1 MNKPATGDEVVV
13 DEHRLQRLIDVGRIL
28 VSELDLEV
36 VLKRVLEVA
45 RELTGARYAALGI
58 LDERRE
64 ALERFLTLG
73 IDDETRAVI
82 GNLPRGRGV
91 LGILISD
98 PKPLRLAKV
107 GEHPRSYGF
116 PPGHPPMGSF
126 LGVPILIRGE
136 AYGNLYLTEKEGAEF
151 SEADEQSAVI
161 LADWAAI
168 AIDNARLYTALSHR
182 REELERA
189 VHGLEAT
196 IEIARALGGE
206 TELDRVLELIAKRG
220 RALVNAR
227 SLLILLEEGGEL
239 LIAATAGEAPIEARG
254 RHLPVELFG
263 AVRSGRAERLADVS
277 SLLEFSPTDLGVS
290 AESALMVPML
300 FRGKTVGVLVAFDR
314 MVSGPEF
321 RREDEHLMLSFAA
334 SAATA
339 VHTAQSVAAERL
351 RESMAASE
359 EERRR
364 WARELH
370 DETLQALGG
379 LRVVLSSALR
389 RGSPD
394 ALAAA
399 VRDAVDQMSSEIENL
414 RNLITELRPAA
425 LDEIGLQPALESLA
439 ARVADTEGLSV
450 KTRFDLGTGAQVRLV
465 AELETAIYRL
475 VQEALTNVAKHG
487 QAEHVAVNV
496 TKDDGRVEVVVR
508 DDGIGFEPRR
518 PRSGFGLAGMRERV
532 ALAGGTLEV
541 LSAPG
546 NGTTIRASL
555 PFADRSS

>member
-1 MNKPATGDEVVV
+1 
-13 DEHRLQRLIDVGRIL
+13 
-28 VSELDLEV
+28 
-36 VLKRVLEVA
+36 
-45 RELTGARYAALGI
+45 
-58 LDERRE
+58 
-64 ALERFLTLG
+64 
-73 IDDETRAVI
+73 
-82 GNLPRGRGV
+82 
-91 LGILISD
+91 
-98 PKPLRLAKV
+98 
-107 GEHPRSYGF
+107 
-116 PPGHPPMGSF
+116 MGSF

-136 AYGNLYLTEKEGAEF
+136 AYGNLYLTEKEGGEF
-151 SEADEQSAVI
+151 SEADQQSAVI

-189 VHGLEAT
+189 VHSLEAT
-196 IEIARALGGE
+196 TEIARALGGE

-220 RALVNAR
+220 RALVDAR
-227 SLLILLEEGGEL
+227 SLLILLEEGGGL
-239 LIAATAGEAPIEARG
+239 LIAATAGEAPVEARG
-254 RHLPVELFG
+254 RHLPIELSS
-263 AVRSGRAERLADVS
+263 AVRSGRAERAADVS
-277 SLLEFSPTDLGVS
+277 SLEFSPTDLGLS

-314 MVSGPEF
+314 MISGPEF
-321 RREDEHLMLSFAA
+321 KREDEHLMLSFAA

-394 ALAAA
+394 GLAAA

-439 ARVADTEGLSV
+439 ARVADAEGLSV
-450 KTRFDLGTGAQVRLV
+450 KTQFDIDGAQAAAVRLV
-465 AELETAIYRL
+465 TELETTIYRL
-475 VQEALTNVAKHG
+475 VQEALTNVVKHAQAK
-487 QAEHVAVNV
+487 HVAVKV
-496 TKDDGRVEVVVR
+496 TKDDGQVDVVVR
-508 DDGIGFEPRR
+508 DDGIGFDPQQ

-541 LSAPG
+541 LSTPG
-546 NGTTIRASL
+546 NGTTIRVSL